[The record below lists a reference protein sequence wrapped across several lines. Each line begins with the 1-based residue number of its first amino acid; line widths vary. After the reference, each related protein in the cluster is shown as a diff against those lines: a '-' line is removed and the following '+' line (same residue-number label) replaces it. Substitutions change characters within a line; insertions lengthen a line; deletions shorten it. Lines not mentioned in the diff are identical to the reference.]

1 MTGPLER
8 SLRNPNLYRS
18 RAERLIAGLL
28 DQYGLPFIYEKPTAV
43 TDHGQVRIWYPDFTL
58 SYGLL
63 IEYFG
68 IHGDSDYNRR
78 TQHKLNVYRENQFD
92 VLPLYPSDL
101 SCGWQSH
108 LLSRIDGV
116 LETRVADYRASIS
129 VHRGYGAARQHPHDH
144 YPSSTRG

>member
-8 SLRNPNLYRS
+8 SLGNPNLYRS

-68 IHGDSDYNRR
+68 IHGDADYNRR

-108 LLSRIDGV
+108 LLGRVDRALESRLTAYRSAVGGAR
-116 LETRVADYRASIS
+116 LPVADPRLPGYRGSS
-129 VHRGYGAARQHPHDH
+129 GYHR
-144 YPSSTRG
+144 